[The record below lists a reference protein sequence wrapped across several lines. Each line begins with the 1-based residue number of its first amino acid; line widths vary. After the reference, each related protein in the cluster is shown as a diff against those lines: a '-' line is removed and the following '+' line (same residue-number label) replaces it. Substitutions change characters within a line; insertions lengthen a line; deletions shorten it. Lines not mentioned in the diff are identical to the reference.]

1 MVLSLLLVL
10 AWARSADAY
19 GWMIRHSYSNCRV
32 CHADPSGGGLLTSFG
47 RAKAES
53 LLRTQYSRNP
63 DAGSGTLGEFLFG
76 AVRLPD
82 ALLLGGDV
90 RGMEMRMMPQGAAAT
105 HRWIWMQADMTG
117 QLTVGRLRANASLG
131 YADTGAL
138 PAAITRGDRH
148 NLVSRV
154 HWLGVD
160 LDDSKRFLLRAGRLN
175 LPFGL
180 RVIEHTLWVRAATR
194 TDINQSQQHG
204 LSLSWSGGSWR
215 GEVMAIAGNFQVRP
229 DAYRDRGYSAF
240 VELAPFDRLAIG
252 ASSTIVHA
260 ATDLLAMTPVWR
272 HAHGMSVRWS
282 PFEQL
287 AILSELDML
296 LLSQPA
302 TATQSAHNALGY
314 AGMTQVDVEVVQGV
328 HLMGT
333 GELFNPEPKQQ
344 EVSLG
349 VWGSVAWFFAPHA
362 DVRGD
367 VVRQS
372 LPVSPGRRTSATV
385 LLGQVHMFL

>member
-1 MVLSLLLVL
+1 MILSLLVVL

-19 GWMIRHSYSNCRV
+19 AWMIRHAYPNCRV

-47 RAKAES
+47 RAKAEG
-53 LLRTQYSRNP
+53 LLRTRYAGNP
-63 DAGSGTLGEFLFG
+63 DADPGTMGEFLFG
-76 AVRLPD
+76 AFRLPD
-82 ALLLGGDV
+82 ALLMGGDL

-105 HRWIWMQADMTG
+105 HRWVWMQADLAG
-117 QLTVGRLRANASLG
+117 QLTVGRFRANASLG

-138 PAAITRGDRH
+138 PAAITRGERH

-194 TDINQSQQHG
+194 TDINQSQQGG
-204 LSLSWSGGSWR
+204 LALSWSGGSWR

-229 DAYRDRGYSAF
+229 DSYRDRGYAAF
-240 VELAPFDRLAIG
+240 VELAPIDRLAIG

-260 ATDLLAMTPVWR
+260 ATDLLVMTPVWR
-272 HAHGMSVRWS
+272 HAHGLSARWS

-287 AILSELDML
+287 AILSEFDML

-302 TATQSAHNALGY
+302 TAMTAAHNALGY
-314 AGMTQVDVEVVQGV
+314 AGMTQVDLEVVQGV
-328 HLMGT
+328 HVMGT
-333 GELFNPEPKQQ
+333 GELFNPEPNQQ
-344 EVSLG
+344 AASVG

-372 LPVSPGRRTSATV
+372 LVVSPGRRASATV